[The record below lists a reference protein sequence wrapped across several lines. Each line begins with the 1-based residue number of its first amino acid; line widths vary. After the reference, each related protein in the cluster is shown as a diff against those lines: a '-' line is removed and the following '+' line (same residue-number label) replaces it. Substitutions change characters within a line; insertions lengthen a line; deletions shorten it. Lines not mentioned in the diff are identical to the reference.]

1 MVQMTARSAVSED
14 GKVGERSNNNV
25 TLDDRHGS
33 QVTDGTN
40 IETDTPVSS
49 NLSNHTGTSVP
60 GWSDHAMPTQQ
71 LIITL
76 LTM

>member
-1 MVQMTARSAVSED
+1 VLTIQMVQMTARSAVSED

-40 IETDTPVSS
+40 IENV
-49 NLSNHTGTSVP
+49 HTGL
-60 GWSDHAMPTQQ
+60 Q
-71 LIITL
+71 
-76 LTM
+76 